1 MATPLPWRKF
11 PRDLMVKPE
20 IQYII
25 KRLAPEKK
33 HAVFTVITALYC
45 YADDS
50 GIVDI
55 TDRDLFTDICLFE
68 TEEELL
74 DIIDRLEARKLVS
87 RAAENLIQIEGWDPP
102 ILGISKTGGE
112 SWGDRL
118 QRTKTAAR
126 REPDE
131 PTPAELAAMARGD
144 STYDTPN
151 FSAPEAQPS
160 TQSAAAA
167 SGSQSPVVKK
177 RKRKIKK
184 NQNDTETK
192 IVSVSQSTLE
202 ESRREQSRGDET
214 REDERRPEER
224 NTHTQIS
231 APPVSSPTASV
242 GLCPPSGDGL
252 ETGFAELAQVSSE
265 KDSTDSTDTTDKRPR
280 KRDPPD
286 ESGSDKN
293 TLTDKTETGTEERA
307 FSEGTEKNTG
317 PDTET
322 GTGEEDSWLWS
333 KVKNRLPP
341 GGIPGN
347 ELEKPWTAFY
357 TYFKRQNPGGFGDPT
372 AENEAITALS
382 VRAHSLGNVKTPPE
396 IVACT
401 MVGAFQRLINSGG
414 YFTDMPCTPSML
426 LKPGNYQK
434 VLAKVSKTIFPRG
447 NLPSSWKRESEILA
461 EEAESIKKEIANED
475 TESGIAL
482 HYERFGINP
491 EDPERFIK
499 LQAAKKASGE

>member
-50 GIVDI
+50 GVVDI

-68 TEEELL
+68 NEKELL

-87 RAAENLIQIEGWDPP
+87 RVKDNFIQIEGWDPP
-102 ILGISKTGGE
+102 ILGAARTTGE

-131 PTPAELAAMARGD
+131 PTPAELAAMAMGE
-144 STYDTPN
+144 SAYDTPD
-151 FSAPEAQPS
+151 SYAPEEQVPMHPV
-160 TQSAAAA
+160 AAAPV
-167 SGSQSPVVKK
+167 SKPPVVQK

-192 IVSVSQSTLE
+192 IVSVSQQTLE
-202 ESRREQSRGDET
+202 ERVEETRREQSRGDET
-214 REDERRPEER
+214 REDEK

-231 APPVSSPTASV
+231 APLVDSPTAS
-242 GLCPPSGDGL
+242 GEPCPPFGDGQS
-252 ETGFAELAQVSSE
+252 TSSAKRAQQSSE
-265 KDSTDSTDTTDKRPR
+265 KEKTDTKPR
-280 KRDPPD
+280 KRDPP
-286 ESGSDKN
+286 EKTRSDKN
-293 TLTDKTETGTEERA
+293 TLTDKSGTGTGEKVYQ
-307 FSEGTEKNTG
+307 EGTEKTTASNTES
-317 PDTET
+317 D
-322 GTGEEDSWLWS
+322 TGEENSWLWS

-357 TYFKRQNPGGFGDPT
+357 TYFKRQNPGGFADQT
-372 AENEAITALS
+372 MENEAITALS
-382 VRAHSLGNVKTPPE
+382 VRAHGLGNAKTPPE

-461 EEAESIKKEIANED
+461 EEAELIKKEIANED
-475 TESGIAL
+475 AESCIAL

-491 EDPERFIK
+491 EDPQRFVK